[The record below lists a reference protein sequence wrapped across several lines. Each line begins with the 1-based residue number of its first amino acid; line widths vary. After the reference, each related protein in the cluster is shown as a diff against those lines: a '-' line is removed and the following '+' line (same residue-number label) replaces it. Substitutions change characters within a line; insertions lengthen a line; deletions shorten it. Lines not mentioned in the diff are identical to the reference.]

1 MSVRHKNIS
10 GMLSRSLKLCI
21 TIFCIWVNVHLRY
34 LGPRTQ
40 AASSQVKDVTNS
52 D

>member
-10 GMLSRSLKLCI
+10 GMLSRSLKLYI
-21 TIFCIWVNVHLRY
+21 TIFCIRVNVHLRY